1 MTSKQHS
8 AVSVAAAGGSLKM
21 HVLRVAFMSLLLV
34 VSLVPLNVQGTSLSR
49 IKDIARIVGLD
60 DLELVGYGL
69 VIGLGASG
77 DRDLTM
83 TQQTM
88 ANLLNQFQITVPPSE
103 INGQNVAA
111 VIVTARVKP
120 FFHEGDRVDIQVMS
134 IGDAASLAGGT
145 LLMTPLL
152 APDGKVSALA
162 QGSLTVGGFSVGAD
176 TPGGQQLSRNTP
188 TSGRVPGGAS
198 LRFADRRAWARD
210 GVLTLSLRHP
220 DFSTATRVA
229 SAINAVHPGVAGARD
244 AATVDVRVPENA
256 LEMGRVAVFVASIE
270 NARVQT
276 DMQAKL
282 LLNERTGTI
291 VIGGDIY
298 IHPAVVAHGNLTVSI
313 KSRLA
318 VSQPEPF
325 SEGQTVVTEDMQ
337 VGVKQDDAR
346 VMMLPEVTTVKRL
359 ADTLTQM
366 GGTPQDLIS
375 ILQALHRLGA
385 LQVEIETM

>member
-1 MTSKQHS
+1 
-8 AVSVAAAGGSLKM
+8 
-21 HVLRVAFMSLLLV
+21 MSMVLLLA
-34 VSLVPLNVQGTSLSR
+34 VSLVPLTVQAESRSR
-49 IKDIARIVGLD
+49 IKDISRIVGLD
-60 DLELVGYGL
+60 EQELVGYGL
-69 VIGLGASG
+69 VIGLGATG

-88 ANLLNQFQITVPPSE
+88 ANLLNQFQITVPPEE
-103 INGQNVAA
+103 IKGQNVAA
-111 VIVTARVKP
+111 VMVTARVRP
-120 FFHEGDRVDIQVMS
+120 FYHAGDRVDVQVMS

-152 APDGKVSALA
+152 GADGQVAALA
-162 QGSLTVGGFSVGAD
+162 QGSLTVGGFSVGSDA
-176 TPGGQQLSRNTP
+176 PGGQQLSRNTP

-198 LRFADRRAWARD
+198 LRFEDRRSWARD
-210 GVLTLSLRHP
+210 GLLTLSLRHP

-229 SAINAVHPGVAGARD
+229 AAINALHPGVAGARN
-244 AATVDVRVPENA
+244 AATVDVRVPPE
-256 LEMGRVAVFVASIE
+256 LVEMGRVSAFVATIE

-282 LLNERTGTI
+282 MLNERTGTI

-313 KSRLA
+313 KSRLG
-318 VSQPEPF
+318 VSQPQPF
-325 SEGQTVVTEDMQ
+325 SEGQTVVVEDSEL
-337 VGVKQDDAR
+337 VAKQDDAR
-346 VMMLPEVTTVKRL
+346 VMMLPEVTTVQML
-359 ADTLTQM
+359 ADTLNQL

-375 ILQALHRLGA
+375 ILQSLQRLGA

>member
-1 MTSKQHS
+1 MTRGQHS
-8 AVSVAAAGGSLKM
+8 AVSVAAAGGSANM
-21 HVLRVAFMSLLLV
+21 DVLRVAFMSLLLA
-34 VSLVPLNVQGTSLSR
+34 VSLVPLNAQGTSLSR

-120 FFHEGDRVDIQVMS
+120 FYHEGDRVDVQVLS
-134 IGDAASLAGGT
+134 IGDAASLVGGT

-162 QGSLTVGGFSVGAD
+162 QGSLTVGGFSIGAD
-176 TPGGQQLSRNTP
+176 VPGGQQLSRNTP
-188 TSGRVPGGAS
+188 TSGRVPGGAA
-198 LRFADRRAWARD
+198 LRSSDRRAWARD

-244 AATVDVRVPENA
+244 AATVDVRVPENS

-313 KSRLA
+313 KSRLS

-325 SEGQTVVTEDMQ
+325 SQGQTAAIEDVQ
-337 VGVKQDDAR
+337 IGVKQDDAR
-346 VMMLPEVTTVKRL
+346 VMMLPEVTTVQRL